1 MKRQV
6 DIREIS
12 DGKLYG
18 AGDMVKADTGG
29 CAGCSA
35 CCRGMENSVIL
46 DPYDIW
52 RLEGALGLTFEQ
64 LLEDKLELQVV
75 DGIILPNLRMT
86 GPEEA
91 CAFLT
96 GEGRCGIHSARPG
109 VCRLFPLGRYY
120 EGRDFRYFLQVHECP
135 RENRAK
141 VKVRKW
147 IDTPG
152 IGVYEDYIR
161 QWHYFLEDVE
171 AILERDGSQ
180 ELRRQVNLFLM
191 KLFFAQPWETEKD
204 FYPQF
209 AERLRQGKQ
218 YAGIAG

>member
-35 CCRGMENSVIL
+35 CCRGMGNSVIL

-75 DGIILPNLRMT
+75 DGIILPNLKMT

-109 VCRLFPLGRYY
+109 VCRLF
-120 EGRDFRYFLQVHECP
+120 
-135 RENRAK
+135 
-141 VKVRKW
+141 
-147 IDTPG
+147 
-152 IGVYEDYIR
+152 
-161 QWHYFLEDVE
+161 
-171 AILERDGSQ
+171 S
-180 ELRRQVNLFLM
+180 
-191 KLFFAQPWETEKD
+191 PW
-204 FYPQF
+204 
-209 AERLRQGKQ
+209 
-218 YAGIAG
+218 AGIDEG

>member
-1 MKRQV
+1 M
-6 DIREIS
+6 
-12 DGKLYG
+12 
-18 AGDMVKADTGG
+18 
-29 CAGCSA
+29 
-35 CCRGMENSVIL
+35 
-46 DPYDIW
+46 
-52 RLEGALGLTFEQ
+52 
-64 LLEDKLELQVV
+64 
-75 DGIILPNLRMT
+75 
-86 GPEEA
+86 
-91 CAFLT
+91 
-96 GEGRCGIHSARPG
+96 
-109 VCRLFPLGRYY
+109 CRLFFPWAGITRG
-120 EGRDFRYFLQVHECP
+120 ETSGIFCRCNECP

-171 AILERDGSQ
+171 AILERDGSE
-180 ELRRQVNLFLM
+180 ELRRQVNLFLL